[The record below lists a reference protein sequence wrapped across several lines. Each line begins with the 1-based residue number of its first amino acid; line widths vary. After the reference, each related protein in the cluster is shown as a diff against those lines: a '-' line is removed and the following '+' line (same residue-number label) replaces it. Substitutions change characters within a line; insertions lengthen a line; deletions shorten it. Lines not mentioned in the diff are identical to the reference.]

1 MAINVRDLKTG
12 VRWPIDGGADEAV
25 EFACTHCGYVWLE
38 YSSAD
43 DYPAYCPGCGREIEG
58 DGEHAARG

>member
-1 MAINVRDLKTG
+1 MAEKIDVRDCKTG
-12 VRWPIDGGADEAV
+12 VRWPVGTDEAV
-25 EFACTHCGYVWLE
+25 EFACPHCGYVWLE

-58 DGEHAARG
+58 DGEHAAR